1 MEESDHNQL
10 KERKDN
16 QLEEGGAFFE
26 KTKTTPQLEL
36 REDSQ

>member
-1 MEESDHNQL
+1 LEESGHNQL

-16 QLEEGGAFFE
+16 QLEEGGL
-26 KTKTTPQLEL
+26 LEL